1 MTRQRKKFTREQ
13 KFEAVRQIEHGEKTL
28 SEVGREL
35 GEDLKSVYGA
45 RRGVPVEVD
54 RAILA
59 EARKHLGKKR
69 PRLRI
74 GRWAVS
80 AAAVAA
86 VVVFAFVHN
95 PETGRPIQLEE
106 KQLAMVDMEAIKEDI
121 DRNGR
126 VDILDAFVLARRVE
140 ASDGFDAEWDING
153 DGIVDS
159 KDIDAVAARAVRI
172 NKGA

>member
-1 MTRQRKKFTREQ
+1 MNDKYEKIEYDGE
-13 KFEAVRQIEHGEKTL
+13 FEIGGEF
-28 SEVGREL
+28 
-35 GEDLKSVYGA
+35 GEDLKSVFGA

-59 EARKHLGKKR
+59 EARKHLGKKHS
-69 PRLRI
+69 RLRI

-86 VVVFAFVHN
+86 VVVFAFVHDFDA
-95 PETGRPIQLEE
+95 GDSGQM
-106 KQLAMVDMEAIKEDI
+106 AMVDMDAIKEDV

-126 VDILDAFVLARRVE
+126 VDILDAFVLARRVK
-140 ASDGFDAEWDING
+140 ASEGVDAEWDING

>member
-1 MTRQRKKFTREQ
+1 MNEKYDKIEYDGE
-13 KFEAVRQIEHGEKTL
+13 FEIGGEF
-28 SEVGREL
+28 

-86 VVVFAFVHN
+86 VVVFAFVHDYDA
-95 PETGRPIQLEE
+95 GDSGQM
-106 KQLAMVDMEAIKEDI
+106 AMFDMEAIKEDI

>member
-1 MTRQRKKFTREQ
+1 MNDKYEKQEYDGE
-13 KFEAVRQIEHGEKTL
+13 FEI
-28 SEVGREL
+28 GREF
-35 GEDLKSVYGA
+35 GEDLKSVFGA
-45 RRGVPVEVD
+45 KRGVPVEVD
-54 RAILA
+54 RAILS

-86 VVVFAFVHN
+86 VIVFAFVHDFDA
-95 PETGRPIQLEE
+95 GDSGQM
-106 KQLAMVDMEAIKEDI
+106 AMVDMEAIKEDV

-140 ASDGFDAEWDING
+140 VSEGVDLQWDING
-153 DGIVDS
+153 DGVVDS
-159 KDIDAVAARAVRI
+159 MDIDAVAARAVRI

>member
-1 MTRQRKKFTREQ
+1 MNDKYDK
-13 KFEAVRQIEHGEKTL
+13 IEDGGEF
-28 SEVGREL
+28 EVG
-35 GEDLKSVYGA
+35 GEFVGDLKSLYGA

-69 PRLRI
+69 WRLRI

-86 VVVFAFVHN
+86 VVVFAFVHDFDGDGDMDSR
-95 PETGRPIQLEE
+95 TVAL
-106 KQLAMVDMEAIKEDI
+106 VDMQAVKEDV

-140 ASDGFDAEWDING
+140 ASERVDLQWDING
-153 DGIVDS
+153 DGVVDG

>member
-1 MTRQRKKFTREQ
+1 MNDKYDK
-13 KFEAVRQIEHGEKTL
+13 IEYDGEF
-28 SEVGREL
+28 EVGGEFV
-35 GEDLKSVYGA
+35 EDLKTVYGP
-45 RRGVPVEVD
+45 RREVPVEID

-59 EARKHLGKKR
+59 EARKHLGKKCS
-69 PRLRI
+69 RLRI

-95 PETGRPIQLEE
+95 YDGGGGHIDSE
-106 KQLAMVDMEAIKEDI
+106 KVAMVDMEAIKEDI

-140 ASDGFDAEWDING
+140 GSEGVDLQWDING
-153 DGIVDS
+153 DGVVDG